1 MYLCDNIIYMS
12 KPLKTFIIYARKDEA
27 HKQELVAHLKST
39 LVVTGHLEIWEDS
52 AILPGEEWE
61 KIIEQ
66 HLRSADLFL
75 VLLSVDALNSSFIQK
90 TELKTAL
97 QKKSRIV
104 PILVRSC
111 FWQGIPIFAGLQ
123 GLPKNMKA
131 ITSFTHSDDAWTEIV
146 EALHEMVESIRK
158 EQVAPPPIATPP
170 PVPQP
175 KPQPNIS
182 DDGLV
187 FVKGGTFTMGCTS
200 EQKDCRSDE
209 HAHQVTLSDFYIG
222 KYEVTQKEWTEIMGD
237 NPSHFKNGD
246 NYPVERVSWDDIQ
259 TFLSKLNTKYPNRD
273 YRLPTEAEW
282 EYAARGGGKEVLFG
296 NGKNVLDPKEANFNT
311 NTAYKKPYSVSGEY
325 RKKTT
330 PVGSFAPNALGLYD
344 MSGNV
349 WEWCSDWYGSD
360 YYKNSPATNPQGPTS
375 GSDRV
380 LRGGSFLYDPQN
392 CRVSSRSS
400 LTPDYR
406 APSVGFRLARTK

>member
-1 MYLCDNIIYMS
+1 MS

-97 QKKSRIV
+97 QKKGRIV
-104 PILVRSC
+104 PILVRNCYWVS
-111 FWQGIPIFAGLQ
+111 IPIFAGLQ
-123 GLPKNMKA
+123 GLPKNMKP
-131 ITSFTHSDDAWTEIV
+131 ITSFKHSDDAWTEVVI
-146 EALHEMVESIRK
+146 ALHKMVVSIRK
-158 EQVAPPPIATPP
+158 KRIPRPIS
-170 PVPQP
+170 VPQP
-175 KPQPNIS
+175 APQPNVF

-187 FVKGGTFTMGCTS
+187 LVPGGTFMMGCTS
-200 EQKDCRSDE
+200 EQKDCKSDE

-222 KYEVTQKEWTEIMGD
+222 KYEVTQKEWTDIMGK
-237 NPSHFKNGD
+237 NPSYFKYGD
-246 NYPVERVSWDDIQ
+246 NYPVERVSWGDVQ
-259 TFLSKLNTKYPNRD
+259 TFLGELNTKYPNRN

-296 NGKNVLDPKEANFNT
+296 NGKNILDPKEANFN
-311 NTAYKKPYSVSGEY
+311 ASADHKKPYSVAGEY
-325 RKKTT
+325 RHKTT
-330 PVGSFAPNALGLYD
+330 PVGSFIPNALGLYD

-349 WEWCSDWYGSD
+349 YEWCNDWYGDD

-375 GSDRV
+375 GSYHV
-380 LRGGSFLYDPQN
+380 LRGGSWFNDPQY
-392 CRVSSRSS
+392 CRVSFRNSN
-400 LTPDYR
+400 TPGYR
-406 APSVGFRLARTK
+406 IDNIGFRLARTK

>member
-123 GLPKNMKA
+123 GLPKNMKP
-131 ITSFTHSDDAWTEIV
+131 ITSFSHPDDAWTEIV

-158 EQVAPPPIATPP
+158 ERAAPPPIATPQ

-175 KPQPNIS
+175 TPQSNIS

-237 NPSHFKNGD
+237 NPSRFKNGD
-246 NYPVERVSWDDIQ
+246 NYPVEQVSWDDVQLYIQ
-259 TFLSKLNTKYPNRD
+259 KLNKKTGKT

-296 NGKNVLDPKEANFNT
+296 NGKNVLDPKEANFY
-311 NTAYKKPYSVSGEY
+311 AKEDSKKPYSVVGEY
-325 RKKTT
+325 RQKTT

-349 WEWCSDWYGSD
+349 WEWCSDWYGAD
-360 YYKNSPATNPQGPTS
+360 YYKNSPEINPQGPNT

-380 LRGGSFLYDPQN
+380 LRGGSWNDNPRN
-392 CRVSSRSS
+392 CRVAGRYNVSPVNRFN
-400 LTPDYR
+400 DI
-406 APSVGFRLARTK
+406 GFRLARTK